1 MAKNG
6 SPPKASARLFHKAET
21 RRTEMSIKRV
31 VVFGTILFASI
42 SATAQR
48 ADVYGEY
55 SYLHFSPTI
64 AGLSS
69 RSFNGGGGGAD
80 LYFLKIFG
88 IKADF
93 KGYAST
99 TFTRTV
105 PTPVTL
111 PGGGTIPAGTYTS
124 QGNMF
129 TYLFG
134 PVLRIPLPV
143 VKPFGEV
150 LFGGSYTNGF
160 VNLANQ
166 INASG
171 GTISVPSQH
180 PFTMAAGGGVDVSVS
195 HHVAIRVGE
204 FDYVLTRYSNPLT
217 STNNQNNFRYSG
229 GVVLKF

>member
-1 MAKNG
+1 MAKENEMKIM
-6 SPPKASARLFHKAET
+6 KAIL
-21 RRTEMSIKRV
+21 
-31 VVFGTILFASI
+31 FGTVLLAGV
-42 SATAQR
+42 SAYAQDR
-48 ADVYGEY
+48 ADVFVGY

-64 AGLSS
+64 TGLNS

-93 KGYAST
+93 MGYAST

-105 PTPVTL
+105 TTPVII
-111 PGGGTIPAGTYTS
+111 PGRGTIPEGTYTS

-150 LFGGSYTNGF
+150 LFGGSYTNAY
-160 VNLANQ
+160 VNLSKQIDAN
-166 INASG
+166 G
-171 GTISVPSQH
+171 GTISTPSQH

-195 HHVAIRVGE
+195 HRLAIRLGE
-204 FDYVLTRYSNPLT
+204 VDYVLTRYSNPLT
-217 STNNQNNFRYSG
+217 STNNQNNFRYAG
-229 GVVLKF
+229 GVILKF